1 MGFWK
6 TLAYIT
12 CIPYIALGVFASIGY
27 GWQLGGT
34 NGGLSGLLLFV
45 GTIFTGFYFLHP
57 NRKQRLFDD
66 SKLTSEQQ
74 QEATERYIE
83 DVKSRRKH

>member
-1 MGFWK
+1 MGFWN

-12 CIPYIALGVFASIGY
+12 CIPLIALGVFASIGY
-27 GWQLGGT
+27 GWLLAGT
-34 NGGLSGLLLFV
+34 NGGMSVFLLYV
-45 GTIFTGFYFLHP
+45 GSLVTGFYLLHP

-74 QEATERYIE
+74 QEATDRYIE